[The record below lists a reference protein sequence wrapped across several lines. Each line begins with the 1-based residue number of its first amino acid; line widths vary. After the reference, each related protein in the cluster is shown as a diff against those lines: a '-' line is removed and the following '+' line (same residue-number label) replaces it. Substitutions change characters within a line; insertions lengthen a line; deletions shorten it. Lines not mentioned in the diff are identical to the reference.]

1 MVRRLQAAVVG
12 GNPAAT
18 IMQREGVNDHKSNRP
33 ANKSQVK
40 KSKKQKICNVA
51 KLGTAK

>member
-18 IMQREGVNDHKSNRP
+18 IMQREGVNDHKSNKEDTTSPPWTQR
-33 ANKSQVK
+33 
-40 KSKKQKICNVA
+40 
-51 KLGTAK
+51 